1 MSRPTIKASK
11 RKILGR
17 KVKKL
22 RQEGI
27 LPANIF
33 GKGIKSQPLQLDK
46 SEFLSVFKK
55 TGETGLVDL
64 VIEKQVA
71 RPVLISQ
78 IQFNPVTDEPLHV
91 DFHQVNLKEK
101 TTATVEVKLTGEA
114 PAVEKE
120 EGVLVQ
126 VLSEV
131 EVEALP
137 TQLPDH
143 LEADISS
150 LKAID
155 DAVRIKDLKVD
166 KGVEIKAE
174 PEEIVVKIS
183 APVEE
188 EEAPAPAEEEGK
200 EEGEKGE
207 EQGEQGEKKE
217 EGKEEAPAPAEEEKK
232 P

>member
-1 MSRPTIKASK
+1 MSRSTIKASK

-22 RQEGI
+22 RREGI

-64 VIEKQVA
+64 VIEKQA
-71 RPVLISQ
+71 PRPVLISQ
-78 IQFNPVTDEPLHV
+78 IQFDPVTDEPLHV

-101 TTATVEVKLTGEA
+101 TTATVEIKLVGES
-114 PAVEKE
+114 PAAEKE

-137 TQLPDH
+137 TELPDH

-155 DAVRIKDLKVD
+155 DAIRIKNLKVD

-183 APVEE
+183 APVKE
-188 EEAPAPAEEEGK
+188 EEAPAPAEEEGE
-200 EEGEKGE
+200 EEGGKSE

-232 P
+232 S